1 MPIRNMQDHC
11 GLSVVVVTDARVPT
25 AALPP
30 CPVAIASVPKANP
43 MRNLLAYTLKPE
55 GMKGEELF
63 AHMCKLRNRQRI
75 GAFEC
80 RHD

>member
-1 MPIRNMQDHC
+1 MPIRNMQDLR
-11 GLSVVVVTDARVPT
+11 LSVVVVTDARVPT